1 MVGRVITWV
10 ARGTRAGMLGLGLGG
25 AWWALS
31 QNPFAA
37 PLAERSV
44 EQTARTV
51 EAAFRRSFTPGWLD
65 GALAAALADGD
76 SARALW
82 LADLAQAEG
91 MPLPPAHAQA
101 VADIRARAESWTAQA
116 ADCAACAWDIRD
128 CASLTMMAACA
139 LPVELSPLGDVNAL
153 RRQAA
158 AALAG
163 ETVDGLETGL
173 ALVGLGA
180 TVLVVATGGSSSVVK
195 AGAAGIRT
203 ARRLGSLTPDFAR
216 VLDAAADLPVNWG
229 AALRAAPLEE
239 ITDTAKLARL
249 GSIAADLGR
258 VAARAGPA
266 ETLVLLRHVDSAE
279 DAGTLARLA
288 DASGPR
294 TLSRMEVLGKSRAFR
309 ATLRLTDMAVGT
321 LAAIWAAVLQ
331 AGVMLASLAGRLAL
345 RPLLRRLL

>member
-1 MVGRVITWV
+1 MVGRIVTWV

-51 EAAFRRSFTPGWLD
+51 EAAFHRTFTPGWLD
-65 GALAAALADGD
+65 SALAAALADGD

-82 LADLAQAEG
+82 LADLADGEG
-91 MPLPPAHAQA
+91 MPLPPAHVQA
-101 VADIRARAESWTAQA
+101 VAGLRARADSWTAQA

-128 CASLTMMAACA
+128 CASLAMMAACA

-153 RRQAA
+153 RRQAV

-163 ETVDGLETGL
+163 AEVDRLETGL

-180 TVLVVATGGSSSVVK
+180 TVLVVVTGGTSAALK
-195 AGAAGIRT
+195 AGAGGVRV

-216 VLDAAADLPVNWG
+216 VLNDAADLPVNWG
-229 AALRAAPLEE
+229 AALRAAPLDD

-249 GSIAADLGR
+249 GNIAADLGR
-258 VAARAGPA
+258 VATRAGPA

-279 DAGTLARLA
+279 DAARLSRLA

-294 TLSRMEVLGKSRAFR
+294 TLAHMEVLGKSRAFR
-309 ATLRLTDMAVGT
+309 ATLRLTDMAVAT

-331 AGVMLASLAGRLAL
+331 AGVTLASLIGRLAL

>member
-1 MVGRVITWV
+1 MVGHVITWV

-25 AWWALS
+25 AWWALA

-37 PLAERSV
+37 PLVERSV

-65 GALAAALADGD
+65 GALAAALADGN

-82 LADLAQAEG
+82 LADLAEAEG

-101 VADIRARAESWTAQA
+101 VAELRERAESWTAQA

-153 RRQAA
+153 RRQAV
-158 AALAG
+158 AALTGA
-163 ETVDGLETGL
+163 EVDGLETGL

-180 TVLVVATGGSSSVVK
+180 TVLVVATGGSSAALK

-216 VLDAAADLPVNWG
+216 VLDEAADLPVNWG
-229 AALRAAPLEE
+229 AALRAAPLDE

-258 VAARAGPA
+258 VAAKAGPA

-288 DASGPR
+288 DATGPR
-294 TLSRMEVLGKSRAFR
+294 TLTRMEVLGKSRAFR
-309 ATLRLTDMAVGT
+309 ATLRLTDMAVAT
-321 LAAIWAAVLQ
+321 LAAIWVAVLQ
-331 AGVMLASLAGRLAL
+331 LGVMLVSLIGRLTL

>member
-1 MVGRVITWV
+1 MVGRIVTWV

-25 AWWALS
+25 AWWALA

-37 PLAERSV
+37 PVLERTTTD
-44 EQTARTV
+44 TARTI
-51 EAAFRRSFTPGWLD
+51 EAAFHRTFTPGWLD
-65 GALAAALADGD
+65 SALAQALATGD
-76 SARALW
+76 DARALW
-82 LADLAQAEG
+82 LADLADAEG

-101 VADIRARAESWTAQA
+101 VAALRERADSWAAQA

-139 LPVELSPLGDVNAL
+139 LPVEVSPLGDVNAL
-153 RRQAA
+153 RRQAV

-163 ETVDGLETGL
+163 AEVDGLETGL

-180 TVLVVATGGSSSVVK
+180 TVLVVATGGSSTVVK

-216 VLDAAADLPVNWG
+216 VLDDAADLPVNWG

-249 GSIAADLGR
+249 GSITADLGR

-279 DAGTLARLA
+279 DAATLARLA
-288 DASGPR
+288 DATGPR
-294 TLSRMEVLGKSRAFR
+294 TLAHVEVLGKSRAFR

-331 AGVMLASLAGRLAL
+331 AGVMLASLIGRLAL